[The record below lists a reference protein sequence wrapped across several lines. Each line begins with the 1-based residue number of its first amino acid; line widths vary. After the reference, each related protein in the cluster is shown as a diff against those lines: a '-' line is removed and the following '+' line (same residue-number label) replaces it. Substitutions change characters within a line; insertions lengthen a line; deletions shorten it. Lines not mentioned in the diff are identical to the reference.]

1 MPHDPSHSGQDAPP
15 CRRYADRPDTQ
26 YARSSSSVPI
36 GCMDSPINDYR
47 NIFTEQACL
56 SRHPHQSQN
65 LAVLT
70 PPFFCRRR
78 HRPARNRTHG
88 LLPVFPNR
96 SHQAATRRTFRKR
109 PDVAKSRGG
118 LRIFVGIDPTYKP
131 SDGAYSSSASRSSA
145 FARVCQPRS
154 PAFRRSMMSGS
165 SIIVTRRLPHVR
177 PGDFAHLIIPADKW
191 LSISC
196 LHGASFPVRSLSSWR
211 SRAAR
216 PPPPNG
222 INLMFRGY

>member
-70 PPFFCRRR
+70 PPFFVGDVIDQLEIG
-78 HRPARNRTHG
+78 RTAFYRY
-88 LLPVFPNR
+88 FPTDR
-96 SHQAATRRTFRKR
+96 IRQ
-109 PDVAKSRGG
+109 
-118 LRIFVGIDPTYKP
+118 LRAEH
-131 SDGAYSSSASRSSA
+131 SESA
-145 FARVCQPRS
+145 Q
-154 PAFRRSMMSGS
+154 
-165 SIIVTRRLPHVR
+165 T
-177 PGDFAHLIIPADKW
+177 
-191 LSISC
+191 
-196 LHGASFPVRSLSSWR
+196 
-211 SRAAR
+211 
-216 PPPPNG
+216 
-222 INLMFRGY
+222 